1 MIIQKFY
8 KLGLLYWRPHSN
20 RYYSVVSN
28 IGSSKLCRYFG
39 ITQDQAEFICLKQP
53 YVKKLDESTLKCLID
68 TVCDL
73 GFSRK
78 ILIKDP
84 LLFSILPI
92 TMKFRHK
99 VLDECGFENITPKH
113 ILTYL
118 QLIKQKTIGQL
129 KKSGELPTMLNVE
142 NRLASYMT
150 QWPTSL
156 TTLIYIDINET
167 TMYSLRLKIL
177 QRYLELMLDLTED
190 EFQRG
195 LKTYPT
201 IKHRPLEIINET
213 LNILQSVV
221 KIPDKKIKGNLYL
234 VHVDPE
240 NLKKIIYK
248 FRSIGGID
256 IKEILRLHPKL
267 ATKKYEV
274 MVETR
279 NILQEYGITDEAQRR
294 CFDIYTLS
302 PDTVRTRLEEA
313 KSIPEFHT
321 FLNHPRF
328 LKMIHYKNTAMH
340 RLRSLYNN
348 RKKCLSLNILSGS
361 SVQYETFERAPG
373 DRLGKG
379 KDLVFCISQSLGD
392 MYSSTQIRNMVKR
405 HPFWINVPLVQVKF
419 VYQQLSRKFGVQDI
433 YENCPILLYPWTK
446 IKKVLDILE
455 TKQKPA
461 ESLHSIE
468 LLDFTKVEKSQK
480 LSLVLYYLEKN
491 HYFSGNGVW
500 TEEKCKSIEMSNY
513 QDVHAIDQTVNTM
526 LK

>member
-8 KLGLLYWRPHSN
+8 RLGLLYRRPHTY
-20 RYYSVVSN
+20 RYFSTVSN
-28 IGSSKLCRYFG
+28 IGSSKLCQYFD
-39 ITQDQAEFICLKQP
+39 ITQEQAEFICLKQP
-53 YVKKLDESTLKCLID
+53 YVNKLDESTLKCLID
-68 TVCDL
+68 TVRDL
-73 GFSRK
+73 GFTRK
-78 ILIKDP
+78 VLIKDP

-92 TMKFRHK
+92 TIKFRHK

-113 ILTYL
+113 ILSYL
-118 QLIKQKTIGQL
+118 QIMKQTTIGQL
-129 KKSGELPTMLNVE
+129 KKSGELSTMLNVE

-156 TTLIYIDINET
+156 TTLIYGDINEI
-167 TMYSLRLKIL
+167 TMYTLRLKIL

-195 LKTYPT
+195 IKTYPT
-201 IKHRPLEIINET
+201 IKHRPLEYINET

-234 VHVDPE
+234 IHVDPE

-248 FRSIGGID
+248 LRSIGGVD
-256 IKEILRLHPKL
+256 IKDILRLHPKL

-279 NILQEYGITDEAQRR
+279 HVLQEYGITDEAQRR

-313 KSIPEFHT
+313 KTIPEFQT

-328 LKMIHYKNTAMH
+328 LKMIHYKNTAML

-361 SVQYETFERAPG
+361 AVQYDTFEKAPG

-379 KDLVFCISQSLGD
+379 KDLVFCISQCLGD
-392 MYSSTQIRNMVKR
+392 MYSSAQIRNTVKR
-405 HPFWINVPLVQVKF
+405 HPFWINVPLVQIKF
-419 VYQQLSRKFGVQDI
+419 VYQQLSRKFSVQDI
-433 YENCPILLYPWTK
+433 YENCPILLYPWAK
-446 IKKVLDILE
+446 IKKVLDIFE
-455 TKQKPA
+455 VKQKPA
-461 ESLHSIE
+461 ESLYSIE
-468 LLDFTKVEKSQK
+468 LLDLTKLEKSQK

-500 TEEKCKSIEMSNY
+500 TEEKCKNSELSNY
-513 QDVHAIDQTVNTM
+513 QYVQNHQSVNTM